1 MGNPEKHGSKVFL
14 LVPLFA
20 IFVVCQ
26 PFLLSVPA
34 AYSEDSSGKFSGA
47 LAEKDPA
54 ADSDAAVKPSSQGK
68 IDTEDF
74 GEGEATEQYII
85 KSDDILEVKMFP
97 DEEKEISGD
106 YKVRKS
112 GTISFPLLGEVEA
125 AGLAEEELAQKLTF
139 LLEKDYYVFPQVN
152 LRVKEYHKSIV
163 VILGEVKQPGTYE
176 VETQTEFTL
185 LRAISL
191 AGGFTDIAKLSNIK
205 IIRKVGGAEK
215 SFMVNAEE
223 IINGRK
229 KDVRVKENDVI
240 VVGES
245 FF

>member
-1 MGNPEKHGSKVFL
+1 MSNFNRQGSKNLLPVLLFL
-14 LVPLFA
+14 T
-20 IFVVCQ
+20 FVVC
-26 PFLLSVPA
+26 PPVLFNVTAVYSGGSADKFAGAVTEEGPA
-34 AYSEDSSGKFSGA
+34 ANLETASK
-47 LAEKDPA
+47 
-54 ADSDAAVKPSSQGK
+54 VSSQGK
-68 IDTEDF
+68 VGAQDF
-74 GEGEATEQYII
+74 GEEEAAEHYII
-85 KSDDILEVKMFP
+85 KADDILEVKMFP

-125 AGLAEEELAQKLTF
+125 AGLTEEELAQKLTF

-191 AGGFTDIAKLSNIK
+191 AGGFTDVAKLSDIK
-205 IIRKVGGAEK
+205 IIRKVGGVEK
-215 SFMVNAEE
+215 TFMVNGEE
-223 IINGRK
+223 IINGKK
-229 KDVRVKENDVI
+229 KDIRIKENDVI
-240 VVGES
+240 IVGES